1 MYLKQIYICFC
12 DLFFWWSIF
21 KTQHSIPGANHDF
34 FVAKFYSLKVWR
46 RPSSCSQSMCN
57 IFFTH
62 KRQTGIVVL
71 KPKALKVN
79 HWFQWCLILFSLEIF
94 LELCNVFWNCA
105 CQTKC
110 TESSRQADNL
120 RNAFSC
126 EKCFERAS
134 DINDTMQAVQNMTM
148 RAFIPHGKRR
158 FAHILLCSL
167 QNNKSETRLVRLS
180 SSSHHTECEDQLRR
194 KILEK
199 IIRVDHAGEM
209 GASFI
214 YQGTTKI

>member
-1 MYLKQIYICFC
+1 
-12 DLFFWWSIF
+12 
-21 KTQHSIPGANHDF
+21 
-34 FVAKFYSLKVWR
+34 
-46 RPSSCSQSMCN
+46 MCN

-148 RAFIPHGKRR
+148 RAFIPQGKRR
-158 FAHILLCSL
+158 FTHILLCSL
-167 QNNKSETRLVRLS
+167 QNNYIETSMVVRLSSS

-194 KILEK
+194 KMLEK